1 LDVEVKEQEDFQQWL
16 YMWIHEHEN
25 NLGTAWKWEEN
36 HVGGFSSNL
45 NKKSDHLNNPT
56 LL

>member
-1 LDVEVKEQEDFQQWL
+1 
-16 YMWIHEHEN
+16 MWIHEHEN